1 MRRLLHITLLTTL
14 LLTLN
19 TAVRAQQWRA
29 GLLQS
34 PKGAGITLSLDSRY
48 RPETNIFTVRTDF
61 YGFLS
66 GRTNRIGAVF
76 TYTHDYLFFLAD
88 GPDYSID
95 LHLGAGGSVG
105 YAYDYEKGFFSSF
118 ERELDHTAGGVVALA
133 GNVGVRIDFRRR
145 LSLDLS
151 FCLEPGIH
159 MRTDPGTG
167 ALLLTFY
174 KNGIYR
180 GYYPHLNL
188 LYRF

>member
-1 MRRLLHITLLTTL
+1 M
-14 LLTLN
+14 
-19 TAVRAQQWRA
+19 
-29 GLLQS
+29 
-34 PKGAGITLSLDSRY
+34 
-48 RPETNIFTVRTDF
+48 
-61 YGFLS
+61 
-66 GRTNRIGAVF
+66 
-76 TYTHDYLFFLAD
+76 
-88 GPDYSID
+88 
-95 LHLGAGGSVG
+95 
-105 YAYDYEKGFFSSF
+105 
-118 ERELDHTAGGVVALA
+118 VALA
-133 GNVGVRIDFRRR
+133 GDVGVRIDFRRR